1 MLEFILR
8 RLFQGV
14 LVVFGVTATVFVVT
28 RLVGD
33 PVALMLPLSAT
44 EAQRAAFAQQIGLTS
59 RSPRSSC
66 VSSGTSPH
74 WISETASG
82 SVALRS
88 KSCSSACRTRCC

>member
-44 EAQRAAFAQQIGLTS
+44 EAQRAD
-59 RSPRSSC
+59 RK
-66 VSSGTSPH
+66 
-74 WISETASG
+74 
-82 SVALRS
+82 SVV
-88 KSCSSACRTRCC
+88 